1 MGEGKNVAFEIEVDE
16 ETLEGTF
23 SFTDPNYDF
32 LGNSLS
38 YSLSSQSNDKPDQG
52 YENSIIS
59 ASISTA
65 FEQYKNIFA
74 SLGLGFSYDD
84 LRTDGSAS
92 SSLKQAGTFS
102 EIAANYGLLSMIE
115 IELYAN

>member
-59 ASISTA
+59 ANISTLLN
-65 FEQYKNIFA
+65 NIKIYM
-74 SLGLGFSYDD
+74 LV
-84 LRTDGSAS
+84 
-92 SSLKQAGTFS
+92 
-102 EIAANYGLLSMIE
+102 
-115 IELYAN
+115 